1 VRLANYH
8 TLIFDCDGVILDSNR
23 IKTEAF
29 REVAAPIDAE
39 LAEEL
44 VRYHIE
50 NGGIS
55 RYRKFDYFI
64 GRCRER
70 GIEVPS
76 NDVMSKRF
84 GDRVRDALMVCP
96 VTDCLPALRAA
107 TSVST
112 WMVASGA
119 DQAELRNVFEAR
131 RLASLFNGGIFGSPT
146 SKREIVRETFEK
158 HGKPRP
164 ALMLGDSREDFHA
177 ARGAGID
184 FAFVSAWSEFEG
196 LHEFAAE
203 HDLPVIESLADLV
216 PGKGDCHGDGYDKR
230 G

>member
-1 VRLANYH
+1 MTLANYH

-29 REVAAPIDAE
+29 RKVAAPIDAE

-44 VRYHIE
+44 VCYHVE

-76 NDVMSKRF
+76 NEVLCKRF
-84 GDRVRDALMVCP
+84 GDRVRDALMDCP

-107 TSVST
+107 TPGST

-119 DQAELRNVFEAR
+119 DQAELREVFKAR
-131 RLASLFNGGIFGSPT
+131 GLASLFNGGIFGSPT
-146 SKREIVRETFEK
+146 GKREIVRETFEK

-184 FAFVSAWSEFEG
+184 FVFVSAWSEFDG
-196 LHEFAAE
+196 LDTFAAE
-203 HDLPVIESLADLV
+203 NNVPVLNAPADLLESE
-216 PGKGDCHGDGYDKR
+216 G
-230 G
+230 